1 MVLAGN
7 DLTIDESVGILRVRS
22 IRAELGLSA
31 RNPSMKGR
39 CSNAGGLSAEL
50 QINYIGNRDIA
61 YLMRDSPDR
70 RV

>member
-39 CSNAGGLSAEL
+39 CSNAGGLSAVR
-50 QINYIGNRDIA
+50 RDPLYA
-61 YLMRDSPDR
+61 ESRPRLG
-70 RV
+70 V